1 MRATFLHMADCHL
14 GHRQYNS
21 KARQNDFTRAY
32 LDIIQ
37 AAIDTSV
44 DFVVLAGDLFEKR
57 AIDALTLNIAI
68 TGLERLQR
76 VGIPC
81 IAVEGNHELA
91 YYRDTMGWMRFLA
104 ERELLILLNPQLE
117 SSSTDSSSVILSPYQ
132 QSRGAFIDIL
142 PWLRVYGMRY
152 YGSATAQLIQRVAD
166 RLATADKAGIEYTI
180 FIAHSGVEGVLA
192 EEAGGLRH
200 RDLARLRPHVD
211 YLALGHIHKPYS
223 FDNWIFNPGSPE
235 TCSLR
240 EVDWPQRGYYLV
252 DVDTARPAK
261 HSPTL
266 HANKR
271 RPFVR
276 LHFKVDHCQTP
287 ADLYNQCRQFV
298 ERKRQDDQSLLAPV
312 VELRLSGVLPFD
324 PSALDREPL
333 EQMLEEVYQPLHCFV
348 RNTTHTADFAVSVGQ
363 HLNRKELE
371 RQVIADLLARD
382 SRFRAHSSTHSRDHS
397 SDHNSAHSSDH
408 SSDHNSDH
416 SSDYIAEWSQL
427 ALAIKELAITGASP
441 EALSAAVVSE
451 LAVSELALLQDQ
463 GHIPTNS
470 HTTNDQTQQTHQ
482 IHQTQ

>member
-21 KARQNDFTRAY
+21 KERQNDFTRAY

-37 AAIDTSV
+37 VAIDTSV
-44 DFVVLAGDLFEKR
+44 DFVILAGDLFEKR

-68 TGLERLQR
+68 IGLERLQR

-91 YYRDTMGWMRFLA
+91 YYRETMGWMRFLA
-104 ERELLILLNPQLE
+104 ERELLILLNPQI
-117 SSSTDSSSVILSPYQ
+117 DGSSVILSPYQ
-132 QSRGAFIDIL
+132 KSRGAFIDIQ
-142 PWLRVYGMRY
+142 PGLRVYGMRY
-152 YGSATAQLIQRVAD
+152 YGSATAQLIHRVAD
-166 RLATADKAGIEYTI
+166 RLATADKDGIEYTI

-192 EEAGGLRH
+192 EDAGGLRH

-211 YLALGHIHKPYS
+211 YLALGHIHKPYT

-240 EVDWPQRGYYLV
+240 EAAWPQRGYYLV

-287 ADLYNQCRQFV
+287 ADLFNQCRQFV
-298 ERKRQDDQSLLAPV
+298 ERKRQDDHSQLAPV

-324 PSALDREPL
+324 PSALAREPL
-333 EQMLEEVYQPLHCFV
+333 EQMLQEVYQPLHCFV
-348 RNTTHTADFAVSVGQ
+348 RNATHSADFAVSVGQ
-363 HLNRKELE
+363 HLNRKQLE
-371 RQVIADLLARD
+371 RQIVADLLARD
-382 SRFRAHSSTHSRDHS
+382 SRFRDNNAA
-397 SDHNSAHSSDH
+397 NS
-408 SSDHNSDH
+408 
-416 SSDYIAEWSQL
+416 AEWSQL

-441 EALSAAVVSE
+441 EAIVSE
-451 LAVSELALLQDQ
+451 LDSGYQRLQDA
-463 GHIPTNS
+463 PAS
-470 HTTNDQTQQTHQ
+470 E
-482 IHQTQ
+482 

>member
-21 KARQNDFTRAY
+21 KARRNDFTRAY

-104 ERELLILLNPQLE
+104 ERELLILLNPHI
-117 SSSTDSSSVILSPYQ
+117 DGSSVILSPYQ
-132 QSRGAFIDIL
+132 QARGAWIDPL

-152 YGSATAQLIQRVAD
+152 YGSATAQLINRVAE

-287 ADLYNQCRQFV
+287 ADLFNQCRQFV
-298 ERKRQDDQSLLAPV
+298 ERKRQEHQLAPV

-324 PSALDREPL
+324 PSALAREPL
-333 EQMLEEVYQPLHCFV
+333 EQMLQEVYQPLHCFV
-348 RNTTHTADFAVSVGQ
+348 RNATHSADFAVSVGQ

-382 SRFRAHSSTHSRDHS
+382 SRFRDHIR
-397 SDHNSAHSSDH
+397 AHSSDH
-408 SSDHNSDH
+408 SSDHS
-416 SSDYIAEWSQL
+416 AEWSQL
-427 ALAIKELAITGASP
+427 ALAIKELSITGASP
-441 EALSAAVVSE
+441 ESIVAE
-451 LAVSELALLQDQ
+451 LAAIPAS
-463 GHIPTNS
+463 ITNTPTNS
-470 HTTNDQTQQTHQ
+470 QTPSDQTPSDQKP
-482 IHQTQ
+482 

>member
-21 KARQNDFTRAY
+21 KERQNDFTRAY

-37 AAIDTSV
+37 KAIDASV

-68 TGLERLQR
+68 IGLERLR
-76 VGIPC
+76 RAGIPC

-104 ERELLILLNPQLE
+104 ERELLILLNPQVDG
-117 SSSTDSSSVILSPYQ
+117 SAVILSPYQ
-132 QSRGAFIDIL
+132 KSRGAFIDPL

-166 RLATADKAGIEYTI
+166 CLAAADNTADKEGIDYTI
-180 FIAHSGVEGVLA
+180 FIAHSGVEGVLT

-200 RDLARLRPHVD
+200 RELARLRPHVD
-211 YLALGHIHKPYS
+211 YLALGHIHKPYT

-240 EVDWPQRGYYLV
+240 EVAWPERGYYLV
-252 DVDTARPAK
+252 DVDTDSHSK
-261 HSPTL
+261 HCPTL

-287 ADLYNQCRQFV
+287 SELVNQCRQFV
-298 ERKRQDDQSLLAPV
+298 ERKRQEHQSPLAPV
-312 VELRLSGVLPFD
+312 VELRLSGVLGFD
-324 PSALDREPL
+324 PSALSLEPL
-333 EQMLEEVYQPLHCFV
+333 EQICQDVYKPLHCFV
-348 RNTTHTADFAVSVGQ
+348 RNATHAADFAVSVGQ
-363 HLNRKELE
+363 HLNRNELE
-371 RQVIADLLARD
+371 QQVVADLLARD
-382 SRFRAHSSTHSRDHS
+382 SRFRAHT
-397 SDHNSAHSSDH
+397 
-408 SSDHNSDH
+408 
-416 SSDYIAEWSQL
+416 AEWSQL
-427 ALAIKELAITGASP
+427 ALAIKQLAVTGASP
-441 EALSAAVVSE
+441 EAVVSE
-451 LAVSELALLQDQ
+451 LASGCERLQYTE
-463 GHIPTNS
+463 TNAERE
-470 HTTNDQTQQTHQ
+470 QC
-482 IHQTQ
+482 

>member
-1 MRATFLHMADCHL
+1 MRATFLHLADCHL

-37 AAIDTSV
+37 AAIDASV
-44 DFVVLAGDLFEKR
+44 DFVILAGDLFEKR

-68 TGLERLQR
+68 IGLERLQR

-104 ERELLILLNPQLE
+104 ERELLILLNPHI
-117 SSSTDSSSVILSPYQ
+117 DGSSVILSPYQ
-132 QSRGAFIDIL
+132 QSRGAWIDPI

-152 YGSATAQLIQRVAD
+152 YGSATAQLIHRVAD
-166 RLATADKAGIEYTI
+166 SLATADKAGIEYTI

-240 EVDWPQRGYYLV
+240 DAAWPQRGYYLV
-252 DVDTARPAK
+252 DVDTARPSK

-287 ADLYNQCRQFV
+287 ADLFNQCRQFV
-298 ERKRQDDQSLLAPV
+298 ERKHQEHHPPLASSIAPV

-324 PSALDREPL
+324 PSALAREPL
-333 EQMLEEVYQPLHCFV
+333 EQMLQEVYKPLHCFV
-348 RNTTHTADFAVSVGQ
+348 RNVTHSADFAVSVGQ
-363 HLNRKELE
+363 HLNRKEVE
-371 RQVIADLLARD
+371 RQIVADLLARD
-382 SRFRAHSSTHSRDHS
+382 SRFRA
-397 SDHNSAHSSDH
+397 NSAA
-408 SSDHNSDH
+408 NN
-416 SSDYIAEWSQL
+416 AEWSQL

-441 EALSAAVVSE
+441 EAVVAE
-451 LAVSELALLQDQ
+451 LESGYQRLQDA
-463 GHIPTNS
+463 
-470 HTTNDQTQQTHQ
+470 
-482 IHQTQ
+482 